1 MKIFVQKN
9 NFDWQ
14 VVFIRIPKFF
24 LTLNFLVFFRF
35 EPKYI
40 VILIGTG
47 NKYMFKI
54 VNYLNLEIPL
64 HNASHIVWGTKEYTN
79 NDKMTM

>member
-1 MKIFVQKN
+1 M
-9 NFDWQ
+9 
-14 VVFIRIPKFF
+14 
-24 LTLNFLVFFRF
+24 FFRF